1 MKEIMAVVRMNK
13 TNATKKALIESGVA
27 GFTAIKVLGRGKP
40 VEDPAMIQERKSKL
54 LELAVHESIDAEEAE
69 RQVVSFLDGSR
80 LFPRRLFT
88 ILAHDDDVP
97 RIVEA
102 ITNANKTENN
112 VGDGTIFIM
121 PIVDAVRVRTGEAG
135 EAAIW

>member
-13 TNATKKALIESGVA
+13 TNATKKALIDAGVA
-27 GFTAIKVLGRGKP
+27 GFTAIKVLGRGMP
-40 VEDPAMIQERKSKL
+40 VEDPAVIQERKDKL
-54 LELAVHESIDAEEAE
+54 LEMAVHESIDAEEAE
-69 RQVVSFLDGSR
+69 RQVTSFLDGSR

-97 RIVEA
+97 RIIEA
-102 ITNANKTENN
+102 ITKANKTENA
-112 VGDGTIFIM
+112 VGDGAIFVM
-121 PIVDAVRVRTGEAG
+121 PIADAIRVRTGEAG

>member
-13 TNATKKALIESGVA
+13 TNATKKALVESGVA
-27 GFTAIKVLGRGKP
+27 GFTAVKVLGRGKP
-40 VEDPAMIQERKSKL
+40 VKDPVMIQEQKNKL
-54 LELAVHESIDAEEAE
+54 LEIGIHESIESEEVE
-69 RQVVSFLDGSR
+69 REVVSFLDGSR

-102 ITNANKTENN
+102 ITKANKTGNRA
-112 VGDGTIFIM
+112 GDGTIFIM
-121 PIVDAVRVRTGEAG
+121 PIADAVRVRTEETG

>member
-13 TNATKKALIESGVA
+13 TNATKKALIEAGVA
-27 GFTAIKVLGRGKP
+27 GFTAVKVLGRGKP
-40 VEDPAMIQERKSKL
+40 VEDPAVIQERKDKL
-54 LELAVHESIDAEEAE
+54 LEMAVHESIDVEEAE

-88 ILAHDDDVP
+88 ILAHDDDLP
-97 RIVEA
+97 RIIEA
-102 ITNANKTENN
+102 ITKANKTKNR
-112 VGDGTIFIM
+112 VGDGTIFVL
-121 PIVDAVRVRTGEAG
+121 PIADAVRVRTGEAG